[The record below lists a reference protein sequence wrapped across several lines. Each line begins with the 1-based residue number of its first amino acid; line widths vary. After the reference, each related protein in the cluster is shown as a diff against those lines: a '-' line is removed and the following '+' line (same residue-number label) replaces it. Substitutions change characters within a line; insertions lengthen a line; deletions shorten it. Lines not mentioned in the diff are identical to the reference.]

1 MGFFFKTQTASQRQ
15 STGSLIVIALVVGA
29 FLGYHLIPAL
39 HRFCDRFFAEVPG
52 LLHFLYVVAFLF
64 FCLLVYG
71 HRGKSLFAALGILLL
86 LAIAFWIGINFDL
99 VWDAMNATIGP
110 IPTII
115 LSLGSILIL
124 WFLVRLAL

>member
-1 MGFFFKTQTASQRQ
+1 MGFFFKPKTKSQRQ

-86 LAIAFWIGINFDL
+86 TGLAFWIGINFDL

-115 LSLGSILIL
+115 LGLGGILVLWILIKIIL
-124 WFLVRLAL
+124 